1 MDVKIVGAGVGG
13 LATAALLA
21 LEGHN
26 VTVLEKNQEPGGRA
40 RIWAKDGFVF
50 DMGPSWYLMPEVFEH
65 YFDLFGKKVSD
76 FYELVRLDPSYRFFF
91 PDHEVIDISADLEK
105 NKELFDRL
113 EDNGAEKFEDYLKQA
128 QDKYDYLM
136 EGLMYEDLSGL
147 RSMLSPKLMAAGWKL
162 SILSNMD
169 KLIRKYFDDERVQKI
184 LQYTIVFLG
193 GNPKNT
199 PALYSMISHIDYNL
213 GVWYPMGGMGKIVEG
228 LVALTEQ
235 HGGSIKYGT
244 EVTDL
249 QISDGRVHRIITNN
263 GEMEAGVVV
272 VNADYPHVE
281 INYIPEKYKTYDIGY
296 WEKKTIAPSAYVMY
310 VGLNKTID
318 NLTHHNVILDHDWVE
333 HFEQIFENPQWP
345 DKPAY
350 YLCCTS
356 KSDSSVAPPNHENIF
371 VTVPLAPGI
380 EDTPEIRE
388 SYFNKMVDHIEKVL
402 KTNIRDS
409 IIVQRVFTL
418 DDFSEAYNAYRGTA
432 VGLTHSFWQS
442 AFFRPSHKSKKVDN
456 LFYVG
461 QYTHPGIG
469 VPMALISAE
478 IVADLIYEEM
488 KE

>member
-1 MDVKIVGAGVGG
+1 MDVKVIGAGVGG

-21 LEGHN
+21 KQGHN
-26 VTVLEKNQEPGGRA
+26 VTVLEKNKEPGGRA
-40 RIWAKDGFVF
+40 RIWNTDGFTF
-50 DMGPSWYLMPEVFEH
+50 DMGPSWYLMPDVFEH
-65 YFDLFGKKVSD
+65 YFDLFGRTVKD

-91 PDHEVIDISADLEK
+91 PNDEIIDISADLKE
-105 NKELFDRL
+105 NMELFDQL
-113 EDNGAEKFEDYLKQA
+113 EEDGAKKFQRYLKQS
-128 QDKYDYLM
+128 QDKYEYLLD
-136 EGLMYEDLSGL
+136 GLMYEDLSGL

-213 GVWYPMGGMGKIVEG
+213 GVWYPLGGMGKIVDG
-228 LVALTEQ
+228 LVSLTEEFN
-235 HGGSIKYGT
+235 GTIKYNT
-244 EVTDL
+244 EVANLEILDNKVR
-249 QISDGRVHRIITNN
+249 QIFTNN
-263 GEMEAGVVV
+263 GTIEADLVV

-281 INYIPEKYKTYDIGY
+281 INYLPDDFQTYDKGY

-310 VGLNKTID
+310 VGLDKTID
-318 NLTHHNVILDHDWVE
+318 TLTHHNVILDHDWVE
-333 HFEQIFENPQWP
+333 HFEQIFEDPQWP
-345 DKPAY
+345 EKPAY

-356 KSDSSVAPPNHENIF
+356 KSDDSVAPPGHENIF
-371 VTVPLAPGI
+371 VTVPISPGI

-388 SYFNKMVDHIEKVL
+388 SYFDKMIEHMEKVL
-402 KTNIRDS
+402 KTDIRDA
-409 IIVQRVFTL
+409 IKVKRIFTL
-418 DDFSEAYNAYRGTA
+418 DDFSQDYNAYRGTA

-456 LFYVG
+456 LYYVG

-478 IVADLIYEEM
+478 IVADLIKEEM